1 MERLGLMLENQ
12 VNDDLKEAMLA
23 KQPVKVAALRSIK
36 AAFMVAKSEKGAGIF
51 TENRAIQALKKLAK
65 QREESADI
73 YSKNNRNDLYEQEMA
88 EFVVISAYL
97 PSQAPQHLLEKMIED
112 ELNVTPQPKMGEVIK
127 FVTKSVS
134 ELGMIVDGKLL
145 STLVKQKLEQ

>member
-1 MERLGLMLENQ
+1 MERLGIMLENQ
-12 VNDDLKEAMLA
+12 INDALKQAMLA
-23 KQPVKVAALRSIK
+23 KQTVKVAALRSIK
-36 AAFMVAKSEKGAGIF
+36 AAFMTAKSEKGAGIF

-88 EFVVISAYL
+88 EFVVIAAFL
-97 PSQAPQHLLEKMIED
+97 PSQAPQHLIEKMIED
-112 ELNVTPQPKMGEVIK
+112 YTAMSPQPKMGDIIK
-127 FVTKSVS
+127 QVTKDVS

-145 STLVKQKLEQ
+145 STLVKQKLG